1 MASLFSNNMLRFLIV
16 SSLLLIYSMANGQE
30 LYIFS
35 NPASNI
41 PAKTIVAKAGM
52 KTMRSYHNNE
62 REYRFMPELQL
73 GLTKNWMLIGG
84 VSFSNMFFQSKQQ
97 FESARLYTKYR
108 FYSND
113 DVHKHFRAAI
123 YASGA
128 WSNNPLVYQELNLEG
143 DNSGVQLGLV
153 ATQLVNK
160 FAASAGVA
168 YVRQLEKADKLDL
181 GIPFSNQALQY
192 NLSMGYLLFPRKY
205 ENYKQTNLNLYCEF
219 LAQQSTDIKAG
230 FIDIA
235 PAVQLI
241 FNSSTRFNVGA
252 RYQLAG
258 DAHRMAERS
267 VFISLEHYF
276 LNALK

>member
-1 MASLFSNNMLRFLIV
+1 MASLFSNDMLRFLIV
-16 SSLLLIYSMANGQE
+16 SSLLLNFSMANGQE

-41 PAKTIVAKAGM
+41 PAKTIVAKADM
-52 KTMRSYHNNE
+52 KTMRSYHNN
-62 REYRFMPELQL
+62 ELQL
-73 GLTKNWMLIGG
+73 GLTKNWMLTGG

-113 DVHKHFRAAI
+113 DVHKHFRAAV

-143 DNSGVQLGLV
+143 DNSGVQLGMV

-168 YVRQLEKADKLDL
+168 YVRQLEKADKVFFGL
-181 GIPFSNQALQY
+181 PFSNQALQY

-219 LAQQSTDIKAG
+219 LAQQNTDIKAG

-252 RYQLAG
+252 RYHLTG
-258 DAHRMAERS
+258 DAHRMANRS